1 MKFSRTKNIEKLLES
16 LQKEELYIKALKQD
30 IQDKKVFMGLR
41 DNSID
46 FYYGGSKIYS
56 YSKNIFLSHR
66 KFCINADIK
75 DEYINQDT
83 LNTINIIT
91 CPIQNYKLIKD
102 NAKKYG
108 GIEDQGISNLFN
120 QDYFSKKDIFLL
132 DIEIAFYDKESKDRV
147 DILLYDN
154 NNQILKFIEA
164 KDFTNKEL
172 WAEKNA
178 QPKVVEQIKRY
189 NDRLLNN
196 DYCNNILKEYKKYI
210 AILNNFFEVEI
221 NEPKEIIKYTS
232 LYMFGFDEN
241 QKIKIKKLLKDDNS
255 LKDINYYFNGDAKK
269 TNVEILFN
277 KS

>member
-1 MKFSRTKNIEKLLES
+1 MKFSRTKNVEKLLES
-16 LQKEELYIKALKQD
+16 LQKEELYLKALKQD
-30 IQDKKVFMGLR
+30 IQDKNVFMGLR

-56 YSKNIFLSHR
+56 YKNKFFSHK
-66 KFCINADIK
+66 KFCINAETK

-108 GIEDQGISNLFN
+108 GIEDKGISYLFN

-132 DIEIAFYDKESKDRV
+132 DIEIAFYDTESRDRV

-154 NNQILKFIEA
+154 KNQILKFIEA
-164 KDFTNKEL
+164 KDYTNKEL

-189 NDRLLNN
+189 NDRLLDS
-196 DYCNNILKEYKKYI
+196 DYYTNILNEYKKYI
-210 AILNNFFEVEI
+210 TILNNFFEVEI
-221 NEPKEIIKYTS
+221 NEPKEIIKNTS
-232 LYMFGFDEN
+232 LYVFGFDEN
-241 QKIKIKKLLKDDNS
+241 QKIKINKLLKDDNS
-255 LKDINYYFNGDAKK
+255 LENINYYFNGDPKK